1 MAMSQIRT
9 PIVCVVIGEGGSG
22 GALGIGIGD
31 RLAMLEFTYY
41 SVITP
46 EGCASILWKGSEHAP
61 KAAAALKMTSRD
73 LLRFG
78 IVDEVIPEPLGGAHR
93 DHREAAANLKTYL
106 IQTIRQLKDTATDEL
121 LDRRYNKYRKIGKF
135 FDAAEGGERNGR
147 ALA

>member
-1 MAMSQIRT
+1 
-9 PIVCVVIGEGGSG
+9 
-22 GALGIGIGD
+22 
-31 RLAMLEFTYY
+31 MLEFTYY

-93 DHREAAANLKTYL
+93 DHREVAASLKTYL
-106 IQTIRQLKDTATDEL
+106 IHTVRQLKELPVERL
-121 LDRRYNKYRKIGKF
+121 LDQRYSKYRKIGVF
-135 FDAAEGGERNGR
+135 FDALEGSERNGQ
-147 ALA
+147 AQA

>member
-1 MAMSQIRT
+1 M
-9 PIVCVVIGEGGSG
+9 CVVIGEGGSG

-93 DHREAAANLKTYL
+93 DHREAAASLKTYL
-106 IQTIRQLKDTATDEL
+106 IQTVRQLKDVATNEL
-121 LDRRYNKYRKIGKF
+121 LDRRYDKYRKIGVF
-135 FDAAEGGERNGR
+135 FDAAQSSERNGSVQ
-147 ALA
+147 A